1 MSEQIPGD
9 PTGDDTVKARRAG
22 PGDEAEVAR
31 LRGLMSATLFGPDGE
46 GPWTA
51 ETLARLTRWLADPDA
66 TTAVFVVDAPDG
78 RGLAACVIGTF
89 EERLPSPR
97 NPTGTA
103 GYVYGVSTEPR
114 WQRRGYS
121 RAAMT
126 ALLEWFDLRGVVRVD
141 LHASEYG
148 ERLYRELGFTEVRG
162 AALTLRR

>member
-1 MSEQIPGD
+1 MSDHSTDSPA
-9 PTGDDTVKARRAG
+9 GDDEVKVRRAG

-31 LRGLMSATLFGPDGE
+31 LRELMTSALFGPGGE

-78 RGLAACVIGTF
+78 VGLAACVIGTYN
-89 EERLPSPR
+89 ERLPSAR
-97 NPTGTA
+97 NPSGTS
-103 GYVYGVSTEPR
+103 GYVYGVSTDPR

-126 ALLEWFDLRGVVRVD
+126 ALLEWYDSRGVVRID
-141 LHASEYG
+141 LHASEFG
-148 ERLYRELGFTEVRG
+148 EGLYRKLGFAEARG
-162 AALTLRR
+162 AALTAHR